1 MQPRILQL
9 KEKKLVGQT
18 RVMSF
23 SNNQTTKLWGSFM
36 SRRNEIQNRLGSDF
50 ISLQIYPPEYH
61 ITFNPERKFQKWAL
75 VEVLN
80 FNNIPDGM
88 DMFTLKAGQY
98 AVFDYKGAS
107 GDPTIFQYIYG
118 EWIPKSEYILDDRP
132 HFEVLGAN
140 YKNND
145 PNSEEEIWIPIKK
158 S

>member
-23 SNNQTTKLWGSFM
+23 SNNQTAKLWGSFM
-36 SRRNEIQNRLGSDF
+36 PRRNEIQNRLGSDF